1 MEDIKYISLNKPD
14 IKRRIIYFSL
24 SFLTIFF
31 IIAVVYFSLVLRPV
45 SGETSIKQIEISSGE
60 SFGQIASELESAGIV
75 RSSLA
80 FQIVSIVS
88 GSAHKLKPGF
98 YSLDSSLST
107 PNILR
112 KIIIGPEIEREV
124 VIPEGLTFL
133 DIDKKL
139 SDAGVIRPKALA
151 NFDFRSVK
159 NDYDFLKGLKD
170 PIRIEGYLFPDTY
183 KFYINSRPEYV
194 VKKMLD
200 NFNAKAWPVLKGQS
214 RTAGKVS
221 LGAIQFLDIASL
233 IEKEVYFSKDKPI
246 VSGIIYKRLKLGMA
260 LQIDATIIYAK
271 CGGLVIYCEDSNFY
285 RKDTGFKSLY
295 NTYLHNG
302 LTPTPISN
310 PGLDSINAALNPAN
324 TDFLYYLSDPKTH
337 ELIFSKT
344 FAEHNKNRELYLGM

>member
-14 IKRRIIYFSL
+14 LKRRVIYFSF
-24 SFLTIFF
+24 SFLMLFF
-31 IIAVVYFSLVLRPV
+31 VIGIVYFSLVLRPV
-45 SGETSIKQIEISSGE
+45 SKDANIEQVEIKQGE
-60 SFGQIASELESAGIV
+60 SFGQIAVDLESAGIV
-75 RSSLA
+75 RSSVA
-80 FQIVSIVS
+80 FQLVSIAS

-107 PNILR
+107 TNILR

-139 SDAGVIRPKALA
+139 SDAGVIKPKALA
-151 NFDFRSVK
+151 DFDFGSIK
-159 NDYDFLKGLKD
+159 NDYEFLKDLKD
-170 PIRIEGYLFPDTY
+170 PVKIEGYLFPDTY

-200 NFNAKAWPVLKGQS
+200 NFNMKAWPILKGQGCI
-214 RTAGKVS
+214 AGKVT
-221 LGAIQFLDIASL
+221 LGSDQLLNIASL

-271 CGGLVIYCEDSNFY
+271 CGGLVIYCEDPKFY
-285 RKDTGFKSLY
+285 RKDTSFKSLY

-310 PGLDSINAALNPAN
+310 PGLDSINAALNPAS

-344 FAEHNKNRELYLGM
+344 FGEHNNNRELYLVM